1 MVVIAAVMPCKQ
13 LNLCTNLKEN
23 LLQCVI
29 HNLERKPT
37 THGNGY
43 LVLVLL
49 VILIVVVLLL
59 PFISIVVVGKIVG
72 TRALFRLEEPSAPE
86 TVLHL
91 PKFKSI

>member
-1 MVVIAAVMPCKQ
+1 MVVIAAVMQCKQ
-13 LNLCTNLKEN
+13 LILCTNLKEN
-23 LLQCVI
+23 FLQCVV
-29 HNLERKPT
+29 HNLEGKPT

-49 VILIVVVLLL
+49 VISLVIVV
-59 PFISIVVVGKIVG
+59 ISVVVVVKIVG
-72 TRALFRLEEPSAPE
+72 TQALFRLEEPSAPE